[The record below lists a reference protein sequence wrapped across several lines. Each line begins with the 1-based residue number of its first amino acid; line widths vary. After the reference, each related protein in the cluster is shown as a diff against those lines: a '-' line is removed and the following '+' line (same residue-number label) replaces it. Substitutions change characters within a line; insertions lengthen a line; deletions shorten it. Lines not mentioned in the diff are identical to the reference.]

1 MSPAQRSH
9 DGDSFV
15 QRGVAAYAHALFVAG
30 GKQLEA
36 LMRSGDSDAVCA
48 ALYMSP
54 PYDLSVPALPVSRLS
69 VNLTSAHVSGGI
81 AGERRRSFEA
91 SRHSLFIAP
100 AGAAMS
106 WRKDAPSRHLT
117 IYFCA
122 DAFDGD
128 DDAASPLALSQPLFN
143 IGVPGIRAIADQLV
157 DELNSPAI
165 HHTEAADSLARL
177 LLVNVARHLQR
188 TPAPSQALGPV
199 ALAQLRDFV
208 MAHLTERILV
218 ADLARQVGLSPN
230 RFAWA
235 YKEQTGQSPHQF
247 VLALRL
253 EHAGDL
259 LRHSKL
265 GLADVAHACGFASQ
279 QHLTNAMHR
288 HLGLT
293 PRRYRELKPPVS
305 ALPSASPSALP
316 SEG

>member
-1 MSPAQRSH
+1 MAMSTMSPAQRPV

-15 QRGVAAYAHALFVAG
+15 QRGVAAYAQALFVAG

-36 LMRSGDSDAVCA
+36 LMRGGDGEAVCA

-54 PYDLSVPALPVSRLS
+54 PYDLSVPALQVSRLS

-81 AGERRRSFEA
+81 AGERRRNFDA

-100 AGAAMS
+100 AGAAMT

-117 IYFCA
+117 IYFRT
-122 DAFDGD
+122 DAFDNGD
-128 DDAASPLALSQPLFN
+128 DVASPLALSQPLFN

-157 DELNSPAI
+157 GELNSPAI

-188 TPAPSQALGPV
+188 TPAPSQAIGPA

-253 EHAGDL
+253 EHACDL
-259 LRHSKL
+259 LRRSQL
-265 GLADVAHACGFASQ
+265 SLAGVAHACGFASQ

-288 HLGLT
+288 RMGIT
-293 PRRYRELKPPVS
+293 PRRYRES
-305 ALPSASPSALP
+305 RSSASVA
-316 SEG
+316 